1 LDEFQE
7 VIRRE
12 KFGLSS
18 DLVVEIVALV
28 TEIAE
33 IIVPRSN
40 LDIISDDPSDNK
52 FIECAIDG
60 RADYI
65 ISGDKHLLDHDT
77 YRGVQILRAK
87 DFLSKVK
94 E

>member
-1 LDEFQE
+1 MARKGAVQLVLSKDILDEFQE

-60 RADYI
+60 RADY
-65 ISGDKHLLDHDT
+65 
-77 YRGVQILRAK
+77 
-87 DFLSKVK
+87 
-94 E
+94 